1 MNDIG
6 EAQRD
11 FFYGANFEFSY
22 NSAVFS
28 PTRFGV
34 ELRPIV
40 GVRNAD
46 FEFIVN
52 PIVDFAAGHYGFT
65 NFAPAVRLGARAIGM
80 GLPSNSG
87 PRKGIELAR
96 VKRP

>member
-1 MNDIG
+1 MAAPD
-6 EAQRD
+6 ADKRD

-34 ELRPIV
+34 ELRPIL

-52 PIVDFAAGHYGFT
+52 PIVDFCSGSTRFDDL
-65 NFAPAVRLGARAIGM
+65 RARR
-80 GLPSNSG
+80 P
-87 PRKGIELAR
+87 PRA
-96 VKRP
+96 